1 MYTGNSIVDYLN
13 SVGQNSSY
21 SSRSQLAASKGIQGY
36 TGSAAQNTQLLNLL
50 RTVPSSAP
58 VNSPNISTPTP
69 TTPQPVAQPQTSQPQ
84 TPQATTQ
91 QPNWTNNFNQPLP
104 TSQPTNQQPDAQ
116 QPQAGQ
122 PAGQPQAGQQ
132 PPNWTNNF
140 NQPLPPTQQATQA
153 LPSSYAGSSVVDY
166 LGSVGKPSDF
176 ASRATLAKD
185 YGISNYTGT
194 ASQNTQLLNK
204 LRSQGVSTGSSPVS
218 GAIAGLT
225 ESTPQVQP
233 DGTVSTDPEQSS
245 FQSDIQS
252 IMEQFG
258 ITSPSGSQSPQTSFA
273 DTYGQVYSNLGLGA
287 IKAQYDDYSK
297 QYGELQNKK
306 TDEMM
311 AINNDPWL
319 TEGVRV
325 ERLRKLDSKYEL
337 RENNLLGQIKLAET
351 MYDNGRQDAQFITSG
366 IMEQSGRTQSLNEAL
381 MMKAIDIAESREEAR
396 RNTEGYKPT
405 ATIQEYE
412 YAKSQGYQGSFQDF
426 KNEGSSGLTSGQ
438 INTTVNS
445 IASAFDNEPIVKNFN
460 VLNEGYQFA
469 KSLSNNTT
477 NPSDDQG
484 LVYAFAKAMD
494 PGSVVREGEYATVQ
508 KYAQSLIQS
517 YGKSVT
523 QAIAGTGFL
532 TPQARE
538 NIKKTIES
546 KYLASK
552 ANYDS
557 VYAQYQQRIA
567 QAQAGQGNSLTDYSS
582 YGGSSGGGLYDF

>member
-1 MYTGNSIVDYLN
+1 VTY
-13 SVGQNSSY
+13 
-21 SSRSQLAASKGIQGY
+21 
-36 TGSAAQNTQLLNLL
+36 NL
-50 RTVPSSAP
+50 RPKS
-58 VNSPNISTPTP
+58 
-69 TTPQPVAQPQTSQPQ
+69 
-84 TPQATTQ
+84 
-91 QPNWTNNFNQPLP
+91 
-104 TSQPTNQQPDAQ
+104 
-116 QPQAGQ
+116 
-122 PAGQPQAGQQ
+122 
-132 PPNWTNNF
+132 
-140 NQPLPPTQQATQA
+140 
-153 LPSSYAGSSVVDY
+153 
-166 LGSVGKPSDF
+166 
-176 ASRATLAKD
+176 
-185 YGISNYTGT
+185 
-194 ASQNTQLLNK
+194 
-204 LRSQGVSTGSSPVS
+204 VSTGSSPVS

-225 ESTPQVQP
+225 ESTPTVQP
-233 DGTVSTDPEQSS
+233 DGTVSTDPEQST

-258 ITSPSGSQSPQTSFA
+258 ITSPNASQSPQTSFA

-381 MMKAIDIAESREEAR
+381 MMKAIDIAEAREEAR
-396 RNTEGYKPT
+396 SVEGYKPT

-426 KNEGSSGLTSGQ
+426 KNEGSNALSAGQ
-438 INTTVNS
+438 INSTVNS

-538 NIKKTIES
+538 NIKKTIEA

-557 VYAQYQQRIA
+557 LYNQYQQRIA
-567 QAQAGQGNSLTDYSS
+567 QARAGQGNSLTDYSS